1 MKRSLVGLAI
11 LVFVLVGCSSPGL
24 VLNAEESVLTICAPG
39 HDPIPVETLDMQKK
53 ASCNL
58 AGVDLVFP
66 DGTHLTVPEG
76 GVASGSSTTYSP
88 AAQKTYMFYNVGIYG
103 FVAGVGD
110 PGCEVSQSWGSTVG
124 KAKVREAF
132 GKNWTCSR

>member
-11 LVFVLVGCSSPGL
+11 LAFVLVGCSNPGL
-24 VLNAEESVLTICAPG
+24 VLNAEESVITNCAPG

-53 ASCNL
+53 TSCKL

-66 DGTHLTVPEG
+66 DGTHLTVDEG
-76 GVASGSSTTYSP
+76 AASGSSTTYAP
-88 AAQKTYMFYNVGIYG
+88 GAQKTYMFYSVGIYG

-110 PGCEVSQSWGSTVG
+110 PGCQVGQSWGSTVG

-132 GKNWTCSR
+132 GKNWTCAR

>member
-1 MKRSLVGLAI
+1 MKRSLVWLAF
-11 LVFVLVGCSSPGL
+11 LAFMLVGCSSPGL
-24 VLNAEESVLTICAPG
+24 VLTPKEGDIPLCAPG

-53 ASCNL
+53 TSCNL

-76 GVASGSSTTYSP
+76 GVASGSSTTYAP

-132 GKNWTCSR
+132 GKNWVCDR